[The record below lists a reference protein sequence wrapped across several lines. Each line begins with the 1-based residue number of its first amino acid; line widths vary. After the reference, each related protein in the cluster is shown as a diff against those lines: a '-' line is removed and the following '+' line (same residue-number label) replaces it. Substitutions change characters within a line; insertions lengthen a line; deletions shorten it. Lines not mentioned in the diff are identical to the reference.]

1 MMCPDRSSHTRA
13 WVGIDIGGTFSDVV
27 AIDETGEVITAF
39 KVPSTPDD
47 PAEAVI
53 TGLARLEDQLPGLA
67 DARLS
72 AAMFHGTTVATNAL
86 IQKRGA
92 RTALL
97 TTKGCRD
104 VLELRRQARPDL
116 YRLFQRIS
124 PPLVDEQWRLEIAE
138 RVAFDGS
145 IIQPLQKASVRETV
159 KVLRQGEVEALA
171 ICFLHAYANDEH
183 EQDVKR
189 IIEEELP
196 HVDLSLSSEVC
207 PEIGEFERT
216 STVVVNA
223 YVSSEVRRYLRRLRE
238 GMSRYGVNQF
248 HVVKSNGGLTSA
260 TNAERYPI
268 HLIESG
274 PAAGIVA
281 VTELGR
287 SKGIQNLIAFDM
299 GGTTAKVGVIQ
310 GGRPRL
316 TREFYAD
323 RYVGG
328 DDVGGYAI
336 RSPVIDLAEIGAGGG
351 SIAWLDSAGVL
362 KVGPQS
368 AGAQPGPVC
377 YDRGGE
383 LPTVTD
389 AHAVLGT
396 LSSDLLEGAPSGLR
410 RDLARAAVEKE
421 IARSLG
427 WTTEQAAHAI
437 LEIATANMAEMVRLV
452 TVRRGLDP
460 RDFVLVAYGG
470 AGPLH
475 ACDIAREVGIE
486 KVVVPPYPGMFSAMG
501 TIMCEVR
508 YDLIQSLLRKLDTL
522 EPEDV
527 QETFQK
533 LERRAQNLLA
543 DEAVPVDPE
552 AVRYFRH
559 LDLRHE
565 GQLHELGIALRQD
578 GIPSR
583 EEIEQDFRSAY
594 QDSYGYRLPGS
605 AVELVNVRLEVA
617 FRLWEHEFF
626 PAGSQ
631 EVRTPDERERV
642 IAEAD
647 GSEVPWQVLA
657 RHELESGEEVR
668 GPALIEDVG
677 SVIRVLAGQAA
688 QRDDEG
694 VLIIEETQ

>member
-1 MMCPDRSSHTRA
+1 MCPDRSSHTRA

-124 PPLVDEQWRLEIAE
+124 PPLVDQQWRLEIAE

-281 VTELGR
+281 ATELGR

-323 RYVGG
+323 RYVEG

-631 EVRTPDERERV
+631 EIRTPNERERV

-657 RHELESGEEVR
+657 RHELEPGEEVR

>member
-1 MMCPDRSSHTRA
+1 MCPDGSSRTRA

-53 TGLARLEDQLPGLA
+53 TGLARLEDRLPGLA
-67 DARLS
+67 DDRLP
-72 AAMFHGTTVATNAL
+72 AAMFHGTTVATNEL

-124 PPLVDEQWRLEIAE
+124 PPLVDQQWRLEIAE

-145 IIQPLQKASVRETV
+145 IIQPLQEDFVQETV
-159 KVLRQGEVEALA
+159 EVLRQGDVEALA

-183 EQDVKR
+183 EQNVKR

-216 STVVVNA
+216 STVMVNA

-281 VTELGR
+281 ATELGR

-323 RYVGG
+323 RYVEG

-351 SIAWLDSAGVL
+351 SIAWLDPAGVL

-368 AGAQPGPVC
+368 AGAQPGPAC

-421 IARSLG
+421 IARPLG
-427 WTTEQAAHAI
+427 WTMEQAAHAI

-460 RDFVLVAYGG
+460 RDFVFVAYGG

-508 YDLIQSLLRKLDTL
+508 YDLVQSLLRKLDAL
-522 EPEDV
+522 EPGDV

-552 AVRYFRH
+552 AVRYFHH

-578 GIPSR
+578 GISSR

-594 QDSYGYRLPGS
+594 QDSYGYRLPES
-605 AVELVNVRLEVA
+605 DVELVNVRLEVA

-626 PAGSQ
+626 PAGNQ
-631 EVRTPDERERV
+631 EIRTPDERERV

-657 RHELESGEEVR
+657 RHELELGEEVR

>member
-1 MMCPDRSSHTRA
+1 MSLRYS
-13 WVGIDIGGTFSDVV
+13 
-27 AIDETGEVITAF
+27 
-39 KVPSTPDD
+39 PS
-47 PAEAVI
+47 V
-53 TGLARLEDQLPGLA
+53 ARLTPYAPGL
-67 DARLS
+67 S
-72 AAMFHGTTVATNAL
+72 AQDVASEF
-86 IQKRGA
+86 G
-92 RTALL
+92 
-97 TTKGCRD
+97 
-104 VLELRRQARPDL
+104 
-116 YRLFQRIS
+116 IS
-124 PPLVDEQWRLEIAE
+124 P
-138 RVAFDGS
+138 
-145 IIQPLQKASVRETV
+145 
-159 KVLRQGEVEALA
+159 
-171 ICFLHAYANDEH
+171 
-183 EQDVKR
+183 
-189 IIEEELP
+189 
-196 HVDLSLSSEVC
+196 SEVVKLGSGENPFGPSPAAARAISEDLGLLNRY
-207 PEIGEFERT
+207 PEW
-216 STVVVNA
+216 
-223 YVSSEVRRYLRRLRE
+223 
-238 GMSRYGVNQF
+238 
-248 HVVKSNGGLTSA
+248 TSA
-260 TNAERYPI
+260 
-268 HLIESG
+268 
-274 PAAGIVA
+274 
-281 VTELGR
+281 ELGR
-287 SKGIQNLIAFDM
+287 SKGMQDLIAFDM

-310 GGRPRL
+310 DGRPRL
-316 TREFYAD
+316 AREFYAD

-328 DDVGGYAI
+328 DDLGGYAI

-351 SIAWLDSAGVL
+351 SIAWLDPAGVL

-368 AGAQPGPVC
+368 AGSQPGPVC

-631 EVRTPDERERV
+631 EIRTPNERERV

>member
-1 MMCPDRSSHTRA
+1 MCPDRSSHTRA

-281 VTELGR
+281 ATELGR

-323 RYVGG
+323 RYVEG

-368 AGAQPGPVC
+368 AGRSRGHRLIAPCTFERARIPWICPTSVLPG
-377 YDRGGE
+377 G
-383 LPTVTD
+383 
-389 AHAVLGT
+389 
-396 LSSDLLEGAPSGLR
+396 SG
-410 RDLARAAVEKE
+410 
-421 IARSLG
+421 
-427 WTTEQAAHAI
+427 HAI
-437 LEIATANMAEMVRLV
+437 
-452 TVRRGLDP
+452 
-460 RDFVLVAYGG
+460 
-470 AGPLH
+470 H
-475 ACDIAREVGIE
+475 
-486 KVVVPPYPGMFSAMG
+486 
-501 TIMCEVR
+501 
-508 YDLIQSLLRKLDTL
+508 
-522 EPEDV
+522 
-527 QETFQK
+527 
-533 LERRAQNLLA
+533 
-543 DEAVPVDPE
+543 
-552 AVRYFRH
+552 
-559 LDLRHE
+559 
-565 GQLHELGIALRQD
+565 
-578 GIPSR
+578 
-583 EEIEQDFRSAY
+583 
-594 QDSYGYRLPGS
+594 
-605 AVELVNVRLEVA
+605 
-617 FRLWEHEFF
+617 
-626 PAGSQ
+626 
-631 EVRTPDERERV
+631 
-642 IAEAD
+642 
-647 GSEVPWQVLA
+647 
-657 RHELESGEEVR
+657 
-668 GPALIEDVG
+668 
-677 SVIRVLAGQAA
+677 
-688 QRDDEG
+688 
-694 VLIIEETQ
+694 